1 MALQQLEVHEIVNQA
16 VSKGLDIPE
25 FQREFVW
32 GTEQVKFF
40 AESLY
45 RDYPVGAL
53 LLWDSSEYQE
63 AKTAQSTQAS
73 SWIVDGQQ
81 RTTALCLLLGMKPYW
96 WPHSH
101 EWNESLERYDVLVN
115 VFPETKTE
123 RLHFSLPN
131 PIRMRDYRWISLRR
145 ILSLNRIDDLSQ
157 VSKEIVSKIEA
168 DPDKKMD
175 LFADIN
181 SRLQS
186 LWQIRKRLIP
196 VIKIHHEIEDVAEI
210 FARLNQY
217 GTRVKEADV
226 ILALAAVLNPGWVR
240 QEYIPFSEDLDNKG
254 WNLDAGI
261 YIRTMTGIGY
271 GRARL
276 IEVPHHF
283 WDKDSLPNVWKE
295 TTIAIHE
302 CLKRFE
308 EFGILSSELLPSKN
322 SLIPLFVLTNRWRDS
337 ESYNFK
343 KSLKWFLLA
352 NWDGR
357 YSGSSITS
365 LNEDVRSIKEAPD
378 FNTAVR
384 NLQAKLRISSNLA
397 PEDFLGRYEGK
408 GNSFLRLILYMTI
421 FHGAARDWCDPI
433 RIGYDKTDGAVLAG
447 FEPQWHH
454 IFPKNMLEK
463 AKADNKIDKE
473 ANINSLA
480 NITILNE
487 RTNAKKIGG
496 KDPSNYIIKYK
507 ISSDDLRS
515 HLIPDSF
522 IRAAN
527 TSEDVLKWHWS
538 VERYPDFIK
547 ERANLLSIAVNSFID
562 GLDK

>member
-1 MALQQLEVHEIVNQA
+1 LY
-16 VSKGLDIPE
+16 
-25 FQREFVW
+25 
-32 GTEQVKFF
+32 GTDQVKLF

-45 RDYPVGAL
+45 RDYPVGSL
-53 LLWDSSEYQE
+53 LLWDSLEYQE
-63 AKTAQSTQAS
+63 AKTAQSTHAS

-96 WPHSH
+96 WPHAH
-101 EWNESLERYDVLVN
+101 GWNESLERYDVMVN
-115 VFPETKTE
+115 VLPETNVE

-145 ILSLNRIDDLSQ
+145 ILGLGKIEDLSLI
-157 VSKEIVSKIEA
+157 SKEIVSKIET
-168 DPDKKMD
+168 DPDRKMD

-181 SRLQS
+181 SRLQN

-210 FARLNQY
+210 FARLNQA

-240 QEYIPFSEDLDNKG
+240 QEYIPFSEDLDNQG

-283 WDKDSLPNVWKE
+283 WSKDNLPIVWKD

-302 CLKRFE
+302 CLKRFKD
-308 EFGILSSELLPSKN
+308 FGILSSELLPSKN
-322 SLIPLFVLTNRWRDS
+322 SLIPLFVLANRWGDS
-337 ESYNFK
+337 YSYNFK
-343 KSLKWFLLA
+343 KALKWFLLA

-378 FNTAVR
+378 FDAAIDS
-384 NLQAKLRISSNLA
+384 LQAKLRISQNIA
-397 PEDFLGRYEGK
+397 PDEFLGRYEGK

-421 FHGAARDWCDPI
+421 FHGGARDWCDPI

-463 AKADNKIDKE
+463 AKVDKRIDE
-473 ANINSLA
+473 QTNINALA

-487 RTNAKKIGG
+487 RTNVKKLGG
-496 KDPSNYIIKYK
+496 REPSNYIIKYK
-507 ISSDDLRS
+507 INMDDLRS
-515 HLIPDSF
+515 HLIPESF

-538 VERYPDFIK
+538 VERFPDFIK
-547 ERANLLSIAVNSFID
+547 ERASLLSTAANLFINS
-562 GLDK
+562 LDK